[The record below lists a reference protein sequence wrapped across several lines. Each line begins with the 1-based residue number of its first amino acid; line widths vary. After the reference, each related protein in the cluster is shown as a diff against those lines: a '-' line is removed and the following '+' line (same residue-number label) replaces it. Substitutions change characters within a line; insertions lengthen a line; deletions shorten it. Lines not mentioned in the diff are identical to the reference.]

1 MRGEQDSQVGL
12 LTLTSPGKRV
22 PETHPIRE
30 IKRMADQAL
39 AKLDPVFDA
48 MYSTIG
54 RPSIPPERLLKA
66 QLLIALYSVRSERQ
80 FCERL
85 DYDLLFRFF
94 LDMNLD
100 DPSWDA
106 TTFTKNRDRLVQ
118 HEVAR
123 QFFEE
128 VVRQAK
134 KAGLI
139 SAEHFT
145 VDGTLIEAWA
155 SLKRFRKKGE
165 KPEDR
170 PPPDDRGNPTVNF
183 HGEKRSN
190 ETHESTTDPEAKLA
204 RKGGGK
210 EAKLSY
216 SGHVLMENRNGLC
229 VDFRVAPATGYA
241 EREEALEML
250 RRLRRRGYA
259 PKTVAGDK
267 GYCVGDFPQKVL
279 DLEHPPP
286 LRGAGQRTGSL
297 ASPALPPQQGLQG
310 QPGHPTP
317 IAVSRPHPTQ
327 NRRPC
332 MNLVEID
339 HALRKLR
346 LSGMADVLETR
357 LRHAQTERLAP
368 IDLISSVDTSK
379 PAMDGQVKTGHQGSV
394 RDW

>member
-1 MRGEQDSQVGL
+1 MRGEQDSQIEL
-12 LTLTSPGKRV
+12 LTTTSPGKRV
-22 PETHPIRE
+22 PATHPIRE
-30 IKRMADQAL
+30 IKRLADEAL
-39 AKLDPVFDA
+39 RRLDPVFEA
-48 MYSTIG
+48 MYSSIG

-134 KAGLI
+134 KAGLV

-155 SLKRFRKKGE
+155 SMKSFRKKGE

-190 ETHESTTDPEAKLA
+190 ETHESTTDPESRLA
-204 RKGGGK
+204 RKGPGK
-210 EAKLSY
+210 ESKLSY

-229 VDFRVAPATGYA
+229 VDLRVAPATGYA
-241 EREEALEML
+241 ERDEALEML
-250 RRLRRRGYA
+250 RRLRRRGYD
-259 PKTVAGDK
+259 PKTLGGDK
-267 GYCVGDFPQKVL
+267 GYCLGDFPQRVL
-279 DLEHPPP
+279 DLGIKPHLAVPATAPAHSPVRRLVQSRGYKISQVVRKRVEEIFGWGKSVAG
-286 LRGAGQRTGSL
+286 LRRTKLKGRRKTWDGSYL
-297 ASPALPPQQGLQG
+297 VMAAYNLTRMMRLLRSPA
-310 QPGHPTP
+310 
-317 IAVSRPHPTQ
+317 
-327 NRRPC
+327 
-332 MNLVEID
+332 
-339 HALRKLR
+339 
-346 LSGMADVLETR
+346 
-357 LRHAQTERLAP
+357 
-368 IDLISSVDTSK
+368 
-379 PAMDGQVKTGHQGSV
+379 
-394 RDW
+394 

>member
-1 MRGEQDSQVGL
+1 GGDGATRG
-12 LTLTSPGKRV
+12 
-22 PETHPIRE
+22 
-30 IKRMADQAL
+30 L
-39 AKLDPVFDA
+39 APVFGEV
-48 MYSTIG
+48 YSTIG

-66 QLLIALYSVRSERQ
+66 QLLIALSSVRSERQ

-100 DPSWDA
+100 DASWDA

-134 KAGLI
+134 KAGLV

-155 SLKRFRKKGE
+155 SLKSFRKKDG
-165 KPEDR
+165 KAEDR

-204 RKGGGK
+204 RKGRGK

-216 SGHVLMENRNGLC
+216 SGHVLMENRN
-229 VDFRVAPATGYA
+229 
-241 EREEALEML
+241 
-250 RRLRRRGYA
+250 
-259 PKTVAGDK
+259 
-267 GYCVGDFPQKVL
+267 
-279 DLEHPPP
+279 
-286 LRGAGQRTGSL
+286 
-297 ASPALPPQQGLQG
+297 
-310 QPGHPTP
+310 
-317 IAVSRPHPTQ
+317 
-327 NRRPC
+327 
-332 MNLVEID
+332 
-339 HALRKLR
+339 
-346 LSGMADVLETR
+346 
-357 LRHAQTERLAP
+357 
-368 IDLISSVDTSK
+368 
-379 PAMDGQVKTGHQGSV
+379 
-394 RDW
+394 

>member
-1 MRGEQDSQVGL
+1 MRGEQDSQIGL

-22 PETHPIRE
+22 PATHPIRE
-30 IKRMADQAL
+30 IKRLADEAL
-39 AKLDPVFDA
+39 SKLDRVFDE
-48 MYSTIG
+48 MYSSIG

-123 QFFEE
+123 QFFEA

-134 KAGLI
+134 SAQLM

-155 SLKRFRKKGE
+155 SLKSFRKKGE
-165 KPEDR
+165 PQDKR
-170 PPPDDRGNPTVNF
+170 PPDDPGNPSVDF

-190 ETHESTTDPEAKLA
+190 DTHQSTTDPDARLA
-204 RKGGGK
+204 RKGKGK

-216 SGHVLMENRNGLC
+216 SAHVLMENRNGLC
-229 VDFRVAPATGYA
+229 VDFRLASATGHA
-241 EREEALEML
+241 ERDEALEML
-250 RRLRRRGYA
+250 RRVRRRGFK
-259 PKTVAGDK
+259 PRTVAGDK
-267 GYCVGDFPQKVL
+267 GYCLGDFPQRVV
-279 DLEHPPP
+279 DLGIRPH
-286 LRGAGQRTGSL
+286 L
-297 ASPALPPQQGLQG
+297 AIPDNAPARSPARRFCRSAGYKISQVIRKRIEEIYGWAKTVGGYRKTRVKGRARVWTEGYWVMAAYNL
-310 QPGHPTP
+310 TR
-317 IAVSRPHPTQ
+317 IARLLRPHT
-327 NRRPC
+327 
-332 MNLVEID
+332 
-339 HALRKLR
+339 A
-346 LSGMADVLETR
+346 
-357 LRHAQTERLAP
+357 
-368 IDLISSVDTSK
+368 
-379 PAMDGQVKTGHQGSV
+379 
-394 RDW
+394 

>member
-1 MRGEQDSQVGL
+1 MRGEQDSQVEL
-12 LTLTSPGKRV
+12 LTTTSPGKRV
-22 PETHPIRE
+22 PATHPIRE
-30 IKRMADQAL
+30 IKRLADQAL
-39 AKLDPVFDA
+39 AKLDSVFEA
-48 MYSTIG
+48 MYSSIG

-100 DPSWDA
+100 DQSWDA

-134 KAGLI
+134 TAGLV
-139 SAEHFT
+139 SSEHFT

-155 SLKRFRKKGE
+155 SLKTFRKKGE

-170 PPPDDRGNPTVNF
+170 RPPDDRGNPTVDF

-204 RKGGGK
+204 RKGKGK
-210 EAKLSY
+210 ESKLSY

-229 VDFRVAPATGYA
+229 VDVRVAAATGYA
-241 EREEALEML
+241 ERDEALEML
-250 RRLRRRGYA
+250 RRLRRRGYD
-259 PKTVAGDK
+259 PKTLAGDK
-267 GYCVGDFPQKVL
+267 GYCLGDFPQRVL
-279 DLEHPPP
+279 DLGIKPH
-286 LRGAGQRTGSL
+286 L
-297 ASPALPPQQGLQG
+297 AVPNSAPAKSPARRFVRSAGYRISQVVRKRVEEIFGWGKSVGGL
-310 QPGHPTP
+310 
-317 IAVSRPHPTQ
+317 
-327 NRRPC
+327 RRTKLKGRRKTWDGSYLI
-332 MNLVEID
+332 MAAYNLTRI
-339 HALRKLR
+339 
-346 LSGMADVLETR
+346 TR
-357 LRHAQTERLAP
+357 LLRPSAA
-368 IDLISSVDTSK
+368 
-379 PAMDGQVKTGHQGSV
+379 
-394 RDW
+394 

>member
-1 MRGEQDSQVGL
+1 MRGEADSQVEL
-12 LTLTSPGKRV
+12 LTTTSPGKRV
-22 PETHPIRE
+22 PATHPIRE
-30 IKRMADQAL
+30 IKRLADRAL
-39 AKLDPVFDA
+39 AKLDSTFDA
-48 MYSTIG
+48 MYSAIG

-66 QLLIALYSVRSERQ
+66 QLLISLYSVRSERQ

-100 DPSWDA
+100 DASWDA

-134 KAGLI
+134 SAGLV

-155 SLKRFRKKGE
+155 SLKSFRKKGE

-204 RKGGGK
+204 RKGKGK

-229 VDFRVAPATGYA
+229 VDVRVAEASGHA

-250 RRLRRRGYA
+250 RRLRRRGYD
-259 PKTVAGDK
+259 PKTLAGDK
-267 GYCVGDFPQKVL
+267 GYCLGDFPQRVL
-279 DLEHPPP
+279 DLGIKPH
-286 LRGAGQRTGSL
+286 L
-297 ASPALPPQQGLQG
+297 AVPDNAPASSPARRFIRSTGYRISQVVRKRVEEIFGWGKSVAGL
-310 QPGHPTP
+310 
-317 IAVSRPHPTQ
+317 
-327 NRRPC
+327 RRTKLKGRFKTWDGSYLI
-332 MNLVEID
+332 MAAYNLT
-339 HALRKLR
+339 R
-346 LSGMADVLETR
+346 MTR
-357 LRHAQTERLAP
+357 LLRPSGA
-368 IDLISSVDTSK
+368 
-379 PAMDGQVKTGHQGSV
+379 
-394 RDW
+394 

>member
-1 MRGEQDSQVGL
+1 MRGEQDSQVEL
-12 LTLTSPGKRV
+12 LTTTSPGKRV
-22 PETHPIRE
+22 PATHPIRE
-30 IKRMADQAL
+30 IKRLANQAL
-39 AKLDPVFDA
+39 AKLDSTFDA
-48 MYSTIG
+48 MYSSIG

-100 DPSWDA
+100 DPTWDA
-106 TTFTKNRDRLVQ
+106 SVFTKNRDRLVQ

-134 KAGLI
+134 KAELM

-155 SLKRFRKKGE
+155 SLKSFRKKGE

-190 ETHESTTDPEAKLA
+190 ATHESTTDPEARLA
-204 RKGGGK
+204 RKGNGK
-210 EAKLSY
+210 ESKLSY

-229 VDFRVAPATGYA
+229 VDLRVAPATGYA
-241 EREEALEML
+241 ERDEALEML
-250 RRLRRRGYA
+250 RRLRRRGYE
-259 PKTVAGDK
+259 PKTLGGDK
-267 GYCVGDFPQKVL
+267 GYCLGDFPQKVL
-279 DLEHPPP
+279 DLRIKPH
-286 LRGAGQRTGSL
+286 L
-297 ASPALPPQQGLQG
+297 AVPDNAPARSPARRFVRSEGYKVSQVIRKRVEEIFGWGKSVAGL
-310 QPGHPTP
+310 
-317 IAVSRPHPTQ
+317 
-327 NRRPC
+327 RRTKLKGRRKTWDGGYLI
-332 MNLVEID
+332 MAAYNLTRMIRL
-339 HALRKLR
+339 LRT
-346 LSGMADVLETR
+346 A
-357 LRHAQTERLAP
+357 
-368 IDLISSVDTSK
+368 TS
-379 PAMDGQVKTGHQGSV
+379 
-394 RDW
+394 

>member
-1 MRGEQDSQVGL
+1 MRGEQDSQVEL
-12 LTLTSPGKRV
+12 LTTTSPGKRV
-22 PETHPIRE
+22 PATHPIRE
-30 IKRMADQAL
+30 IKRLADRAL
-39 AKLDPVFDA
+39 AKLDSTFDA
-48 MYSTIG
+48 MYSSIG

-128 VVRQAK
+128 VVRHAK
-134 KAGLI
+134 KAGLV

-155 SLKRFRKKGE
+155 SLKSFRKKGE

-190 ETHESTTDPEAKLA
+190 ETHESTTDPESKLA
-204 RKGGGK
+204 RKGHGK
-210 EAKLSY
+210 ESKLSY

-229 VDFRVAPATGYA
+229 VDLRVAPATGYA
-241 EREEALEML
+241 ERDEALEML
-250 RRLRRRGYA
+250 RRLRRRGYD
-259 PKTVAGDK
+259 PKSLAGDK
-267 GYCVGDFPQKVL
+267 GYCLGDFPQKVL
-279 DLEHPPP
+279 DLGIKPHLAVPDNAPARSPVRRFVRSKGYKVSQVIRKRVEEIFGWGKSVAG
-286 LRGAGQRTGSL
+286 LRRTKLKGRRRTWDGSYL
-297 ASPALPPQQGLQG
+297 IMTAYNLTRMIRLLRPA
-310 QPGHPTP
+310 T
-317 IAVSRPHPTQ
+317 A
-327 NRRPC
+327 
-332 MNLVEID
+332 
-339 HALRKLR
+339 
-346 LSGMADVLETR
+346 
-357 LRHAQTERLAP
+357 
-368 IDLISSVDTSK
+368 
-379 PAMDGQVKTGHQGSV
+379 
-394 RDW
+394 